1 MTYDE
6 IFSEWEKDGKIDTT
20 NPGKES
26 ANIPNLH
33 NKYFRM
39 YVQEG
44 LKLRKLQADYKQLV
58 RLKKEY
64 YDGSIA
70 QEDLIENN
78 WKPNPLK
85 ILKQDLQTYIDS
97 DTDVIKLSLKISYQE
112 SVVDYLE
119 SIVKQ
124 INNRGFHIKNLIEW
138 ERFSSGG

>member
-44 LKLRKLQADYKQLV
+44 LKLRKLQTDYKQLV